1 MGITV
6 VGTRQLR
13 SELARVLEELTETG
27 EVLVTQRGRG
37 KAVLVDFD
45 RYNALL
51 DRLGYLED
59 SLDAAEGRREGAVP
73 VKDL

>member
-1 MGITV
+1 MAITI

-13 SELARVLEELTETG
+13 SELARVLDELTETG
-27 EVLVTQRGRG
+27 EVLVTQRGQG

-51 DRLGYLED
+51 DRLEFLED
-59 SLDAAEGRREGAVP
+59 SLDAMEGRREGAVP
-73 VKDL
+73 VEDL